1 MEWLSAENVIAV
13 VTAALG
19 IIASLGVLWY
29 ERRVPRRTRIGYR
42 VQLDTPVSS
51 AERTGRA
58 GIRLG
63 LFQDNPQLSDAT
75 LVLLRIENDGS
86 TSIADS
92 DYTGR
97 ELHGLT
103 AEFTDRTVRGVA
115 VTTTLG
121 ADHLLD
127 HFSPAAGLRH
137 AEGAV
142 YLPRVPLNRGQ
153 HFKLL
158 VLLTGGAVGD
168 AIRVSGGIR
177 DGGVYPNRSPM
188 PDDTPPVFSRA
199 TRMITVLLT
208 ACVVVLASIIVVRD
222 DVRPP
227 MGCAK
232 GELTI
237 TGSTAFEPVAED
249 LAAKYMRDCVGS
261 TVTVD
266 ARGSQEGLQELK
278 ERGGAAKGGP
288 PALIALS
295 DVPKGDDRF
304 PELSENPV
312 AVSVYTLV
320 VNDKVTLRDLK
331 TEQVRALYRGDIGE
345 WHELR
350 GGPKGLPVILAS
362 RKSGSGTRD
371 IFRDRVLGGVY
382 EPAYSSADCG
392 NKDDTSAKVFRCEL
406 DSTDRVLA
414 TVARTDGAIGY
425 TELRSGAM
433 PEGLHTLS
441 LNGET
446 ASPDTIADG
455 DYPFREVEYAYT
467 YGNPPADSLVAS
479 FLNYLLR
486 GSGQDVVR
494 THGHLPCSSPKGQ
507 TICAGDA
514 AQ

>member
-1 MEWLSAENVIAV
+1 MDWLSAENVIAV

-19 IIASLGVLWY
+19 IVASLAVLWY

-58 GIRLG
+58 GVRLG
-63 LFQDNPQLSDAT
+63 FFQDNPQLSDAT

-86 TSIADS
+86 QSIADA

-97 ELHGLT
+97 ELHGLM
-103 AEFTDRTVRGVA
+103 AEFTSRAVQGIA
-115 VTTTLG
+115 VTAPLD

-127 HFSPAAGLRH
+127 HFTPAAGLRY
-137 AEGAV
+137 AGDTV
-142 YLPRVPLNRGQ
+142 YLPRVPLNHGQ

-177 DGGVYPNRSPM
+177 DGGVYPNRSTT

-208 ACVVVLASIIVVRD
+208 VCVVVLASIIVVRD

-237 TGSTAFEPVAED
+237 TGSTAFEPVAKD
-249 LAAKYMRDCVGS
+249 LAAKYMRDCAGS

-266 ARGSQEGLQELK
+266 ARASREGLQELN
-278 ERGGAAKGGP
+278 ERGAAAKGGA

-295 DVPKGDDRF
+295 DVPRRDSF
-304 PELSENPV
+304 PELIESQV

-320 VNDKVTLRDLK
+320 VNDEVTLRDLT
-331 TEQVRALYRGDIGE
+331 TEQVRAIYRGDLRTWGE
-345 WHELR
+345 LP
-350 GGPKGLPVILAS
+350 GGPEDLPIVLAS
-362 RKSGSGTRD
+362 RKTGSGTRD

-382 EPAYSSADCG
+382 ELGYSSDDCG
-392 NKDDTSAKVFRCEL
+392 TKDDRTAKVFRCEL

-414 TVARTDGAIGY
+414 TVAGTPGAIGY
-425 TELRSGAM
+425 TELRAGVM
-433 PEGLHTLS
+433 PEGVHTLT
-441 LNGET
+441 LNGEA
-446 ASPDTIADG
+446 ASPDTIADS

-467 YGNPPADSLVAS
+467 YGNPPASSLVAS

-486 GSGQDVVR
+486 GGGQDVVR
-494 THGHLPCSSPKGQ
+494 THGHLPCSSPKGR